1 MGMIRCACL
10 TGRAIAACWEL
21 KSSVSVSGEDIGAS
35 GSGGHRAQGQGA
47 FRRSWARFTAS
58 WKSILLIIGLTT
70 LSWIST
76 YTGMLELITANAGQ
90 ISTIIMVAVGFAVAV
105 LQLMILFILD
115 QFFSKSFYEGKRV
128 LAIFP
133 LYLAGYLFLTLISVG
148 FGFGFYWKYLEARSA
163 SSASAEASITQVQS
177 RLQRGASQLEQ
188 LQSTLG
194 TLATISSERA
204 ETEREEGGTCNGSPP
219 GEGPRM
225 RLREAD
231 AERFAFAQ
239 QFVGSRVDQVQ
250 ADIRALTRK
259 LKRVAANDPSTI
271 DPRTGTRNAFLRE
284 MNGELNRVAT
294 RFNALRTDPQ
304 LLSLRDE
311 FDQRADQT
319 TFSSNGGT
327 FTCPDPA
334 LSSALNGVVRAI
346 DELPQLDP
354 PRINP
359 VEGSAAVV
367 EAFRRLTTSVYAV
380 LQLEV
385 APTPQELRQAR
396 ERAIAAGEDP
406 SQVAAVTGLG
416 TRDFIPLAIAIFVDF
431 CILLVSMNR
440 PFHAFRAFY
449 GGVEEAR
456 SREMGEFMQMF
467 REVFYN
473 EFHERPTPDQM
484 LSPIQDVVF
493 DHRGDYYAA
502 VPLHFADDERNKASK
517 ARYIANIMFALETR
531 GFVTLIRRQARAFE
545 SDQLPARSR
554 LARMTGKRGWADLSA
569 FARDQLKARGSEF
582 AGAEDFRIYKFAKGK
597 WPEIALRTVV
607 SAHKAEAAYR
617 QDFPSARP
625 IPARETD
632 KGWLTDSKTAEPGTV
647 EDRGPMRH
655 GRLIEDLSAGHKNE
669 PETAPTAT
677 ITTQSDADDS
687 QYRDPEADYERD
699 DDPDTYDYN
708 EAPFR
713 EHSDEPPSSN
723 QEEANDRRSPKP
735 NGGPGHKSES

>member
-1 MGMIRCACL
+1 MGIDNGW
-10 TGRAIAACWEL
+10 TSGPGRSREP
-21 KSSVSVSGEDIGAS
+21 E
-35 GSGGHRAQGQGA
+35 RPGA

-76 YTGMLELITANAGQ
+76 YTGMLALITANAGQ
-90 ISTIIMVAVGFAVAV
+90 ISTMITIAVGLAVAI

-115 QFFSKSFYEGKRV
+115 QFFSKSFYQGKRV

-163 SSASAEASITQVQS
+163 ASASAEASITQVQS
-177 RLQRGASQLEQ
+177 QLQRGESQLDQ
-188 LQSTLG
+188 LQTTLG
-194 TLATISSERA
+194 TLATISSQRA

-231 AERFAFAQ
+231 ASRFGFAE
-239 QFVGSRVDQVQ
+239 QFVGSRAGQVQ
-250 ADIRALTRK
+250 DDITALSQK
-259 LKRVAANDPSTI
+259 MSRVTANDPSTI
-271 DPRTGTRNAFLRE
+271 DPQTGTRNAFLRD
-284 MNGELNRVAT
+284 MNRELNLVAT

-311 FDQRADQT
+311 FAQRADQT
-319 TFSSNGGT
+319 VFQSNGGT
-327 FTCPDPA
+327 FRCPDPA
-334 LSSALNGVVRAI
+334 LSSALKGVVRAI

-367 EAFRRLTTSVYAV
+367 EAFRRLTTSVYGL
-380 LQLEV
+380 LQLDV
-385 APTPQELRQAR
+385 APTPQELRDAR
-396 ERAIAAGEDP
+396 ERAIAEGRDP
-406 SQVAAVTGLG
+406 ATVEAVSGLG

-456 SREMGEFMQMF
+456 TREMGDFMRMV
-467 REVFYN
+467 REVFFD
-473 EFHERPTPDQM
+473 EFHHRPTPEEM

-493 DHRGDYYAA
+493 DHRGAYYAA
-502 VPLHFADDERNKASK
+502 VPLEFGSGTDALKQRK

-531 GFVTLIRRQARAFE
+531 GFVQLISRNAHAE
-545 SDQLPARSR
+545 KGDEAPPASR
-554 LARMTGKRGWADLSA
+554 MERIIGKRGWSDLSA
-569 FARDQLKARGSEF
+569 FARGQLRARGSEF
-582 AGAEDFRIYKFAKGK
+582 AEARDFRIYKFAKGK

-607 SAHKAEAAYR
+607 SAHREESSYR
-617 QDFPSARP
+617 QDYPEMRP
-625 IPARETD
+625 LPPREQDRGNLGGAAPRSETSLEGADPLPQLEDHSSVEEPDERQSRADPPGETD
-632 KGWLTDSKTAEPGTV
+632 HVWRDEEPDYG
-647 EDRGPMRH
+647 RH
-655 GRLIEDLSAGHKNE
+655 
-669 PETAPTAT
+669 
-677 ITTQSDADDS
+677 
-687 QYRDPEADYERD
+687 
-699 DDPDTYDYN
+699 DDPDPYHYN
-708 EAPFR
+708 DPEFPETRR
-713 EHSDEPPSSN
+713 EQFSDEDDRVSDANKPP
-723 QEEANDRRSPKP
+723 RR
-735 NGGPGHKSES
+735 NGGPGHKRNT